1 MKRSQSPQT
10 NQKGAHQYLCQGGN
24 KVFDTSSFKYQPAR
38 KLVGGPYYG
47 LDSFKSYPGPMWRNT
62 TNEMIAIKR
71 EM

>member
-1 MKRSQSPQT
+1 MKGANHHKQ
-10 NQKGAHQYLCQGGN
+10 NQKGVHQYLCQGGN

-38 KLVGGPYYG
+38 KLVGGHYE
-47 LDSFKSYPGPMWRNT
+47 LDSFMSCPGIRWRNT